1 MIMKNKSL
9 KSTLG
14 AAVTL
19 AAMTLGTSAAFAET
33 NLDKTLVINGETAIV
48 TRAPAAAHLEG
59 ALDEVFS
66 GWIFRKDET
75 QTAQMDDFD
84 NPGMIFV
91 DIAQD
96 AWDTVAGTEGKSC
109 ASCHGDVSESM
120 AGVKATYP
128 KWREDGGLVRSID
141 MEINNCRTTRMG
153 AEPYK
158 LTGGKMTAMNALITL
173 QSRGMPVNV
182 AVDGPAQSMWEQG
195 KELYYTKTGQLE
207 MSCANCHEDN
217 YDLHIRA
224 DHLSQGQINGFPVY
238 RLKNAKLNSVHA
250 RFKGCVRDTRAETYK
265 PGSQEFLALELYVAS
280 RGNGLSVE
288 GPSIRN

>member
-1 MIMKNKSL
+1 
-9 KSTLG
+9 
-14 AAVTL
+14 
-19 AAMTLGTSAAFAET
+19 
-33 NLDKTLVINGETAIV
+33 
-48 TRAPAAAHLEG
+48 
-59 ALDEVFS
+59 
-66 GWIFRKDET
+66 
-75 QTAQMDDFD
+75 
-84 NPGMIFV
+84 
-91 DIAQD
+91 
-96 AWDTVAGTEGKSC
+96 
-109 ASCHGDVSESM
+109 M

-128 KWREDGGLVRSID
+128 KWNEAAGEVRSID

-153 AEPYK
+153 AEALK

-182 AVDGPAQSMWEQG
+182 AIDCPAQSMWERG
-195 KELYYTKTGQLE
+195 KEMYYAKTGQLE

-224 DHLSQGQINGFPVY
+224 DHLSQGQTNGFPVY
-238 RLKNAKLNSVHA
+238 RLKNAKLNGTHA

-265 PGSQEFLALELYVAS
+265 PGGEDFLALELYVAS